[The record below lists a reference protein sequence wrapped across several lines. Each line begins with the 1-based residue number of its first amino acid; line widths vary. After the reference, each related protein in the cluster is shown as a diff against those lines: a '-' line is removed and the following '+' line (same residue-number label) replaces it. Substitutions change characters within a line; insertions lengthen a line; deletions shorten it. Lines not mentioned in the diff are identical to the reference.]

1 MISIVLPAYM
11 ESDNLRNI
19 IPAISRELQN
29 IDHEILV
36 VDTMEPMDD
45 TESVCCSFFAR
56 CIRRRGGNNY
66 GDAIR
71 TGVEEAQGECIVIMD
86 ADGSH
91 NPNYIPSMYDVMKNK
106 NCDLVIGSRYCKGG
120 KTDNP
125 AILRLMSYI
134 LNLVYRI
141 VFGLK
146 VKDVS
151 NSFRMYK
158 RDLLNQIKLEC
169 DNFDIVEELL
179 VKLSLLC
186 KPLNVCEVPIVFNKR
201 DKGKSKRK
209 LLKFIG
215 SYLSTIKRLLRY
227 KKEYKLHLK

>member
-11 ESDNLRNI
+11 EAENLKSI
-19 IPAISRELQN
+19 IPALNQELHS

-36 VDTMEPMDD
+36 VDTMDPMDD
-45 TESVCCSFFAR
+45 TENVCCSFGAR

-71 TGVEEAQGECIVIMD
+71 TGLEEANGECIVIMD

-91 NPNYIPSMYDVMKNK
+91 DPKYIPLFYDVMKNK
-106 NCDLVIGSRYCKGG
+106 DCDLVIGSRYCKGG

-125 AILRLMSYI
+125 AILRLMSYM
-134 LNLVYRI
+134 LNLVYRVI
-141 VFGLK
+141 FGLK

-158 RDLLNQIKLEC
+158 RDSVRQIKLEC
-169 DNFDIVEELL
+169 NNFDIVEELL
-179 VKLSLLC
+179 VKLSLIC
-186 KPLNVCEVPIVFNKR
+186 KPFNVYEVPIVFNKR
-201 DKGKSKRK
+201 EKGKSKRK

-215 SYLSTIKRLLRY
+215 SYLATIKRLLRY
-227 KKEYKLHLK
+227 KKEYKLNHG

>member
-11 ESDNLRNI
+11 ESDNLKNI

-45 TESVCCSFFAR
+45 TESVCCSFGAR

-169 DNFDIVEELL
+169 ENFDIVEELL